1 MESFK
6 PQHDDKEFERGKFLL
21 QSLGLSVRCY
31 PFRDAVCFIAVCVQK
46 YDRNLKKGQ
55 LTDNTIMLW
64 TDR

>member
-21 QSLGLSVRCY
+21 QSLGLSVRSPMHFDTYGHC
-31 PFRDAVCFIAVCVQK
+31 VCAQK